1 MIQYPRHQH
10 RSKLIAQGHHNR
22 WRRTG
27 RKIGGEVGVAVV
39 AIMLPGSY
47 ACAKSKAHDDHL
59 LAQDDVYA
67 TASIIVTAFFST
79 GIAECNSITSQLE
92 MDSALILLLLP
103 FTALSCNVLPFA
115 KLTESIHNA
124 AGDSLEWY
132 QGPSHAGKLGVP
144 WPTACLV
151 LSKA

>member
-1 MIQYPRHQH
+1 MPEVITIAGGGPGAKLG
-10 RSKLIAQGHHNR
+10 RSGRSGRSDHVARELRLAQ
-22 WRRTG
+22 
-27 RKIGGEVGVAVV
+27 
-39 AIMLPGSY
+39 
-47 ACAKSKAHDDHL
+47 KSKAHDDHL
-59 LAQDDVYA
+59 LAQDDVHA

-92 MDSALILLLLP
+92 MDGALIYLLLP
-103 FTALSCNVLPFA
+103 FTALSCNVLSFA

-144 WPTACLV
+144 WPTACLA